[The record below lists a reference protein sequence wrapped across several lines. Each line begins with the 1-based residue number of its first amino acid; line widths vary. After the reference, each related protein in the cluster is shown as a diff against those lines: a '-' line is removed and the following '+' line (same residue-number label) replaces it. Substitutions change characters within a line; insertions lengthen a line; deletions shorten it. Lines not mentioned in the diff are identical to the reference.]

1 MHIHCFGLFYFC
13 LTFSHIPIYLFTLR
27 WEILVHGTSLP
38 LPLSIEILV
47 RWKYFLFFLF
57 SKTDML
63 HNGSTHS
70 DGKSAQSLHRRAI
83 LVTLSK
89 TIASCVGPWVK
100 VVMFHALGK
109 LKMVITMLGS
119 FFFNVNVITSAIYD
133 TILWTLFFYI
143 KIMKIQQMH

>member
-27 WEILVHGTSLP
+27 WEILVHETSLP
-38 LPLSIEILV
+38 LPLFIEILV

-63 HNGSTHS
+63 HKGPTQS
-70 DGKSAQSLHRRAI
+70 DGNSLQSLHRRAK

-89 TIASCVGPWVK
+89 TIVSCGGPRFK
-100 VVMFHALGK
+100 VVMFHAQGK
-109 LKMVITMLGS
+109 LKMAITMFDS
-119 FFFNVNVITSAIYD
+119 FFNVNVITIYD
-133 TILWTLFFYI
+133 TIFWILFFYL